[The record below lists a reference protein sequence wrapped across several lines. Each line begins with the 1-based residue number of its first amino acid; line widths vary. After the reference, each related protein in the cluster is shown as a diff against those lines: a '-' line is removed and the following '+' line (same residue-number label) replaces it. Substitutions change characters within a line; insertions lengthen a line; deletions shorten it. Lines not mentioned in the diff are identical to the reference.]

1 MELGFNSD
9 KSRYF
14 YLGELRL
21 QFIGKSQ
28 GIEISWRAVV
38 QKRLLGSTNINKSR
52 GMSETEASE
61 RRMGRLNP
69 QG

>member
-1 MELGFNSD
+1 METGERNGKIIRLNWFYRIGDLCGGIQETLGDGLELGFNSD

-28 GIEISWRAVV
+28 E
-38 QKRLLGSTNINKSR
+38 RLHRQVFSS
-52 GMSETEASE
+52 
-61 RRMGRLNP
+61 
-69 QG
+69 

>member
-52 GMSETEASE
+52 GMSEMEASE

>member
-28 GIEISWRAVV
+28 GIEISWRAMV
-38 QKRLLGSTNINKSR
+38 QKILLGSTNINKSR
-52 GMSETEASE
+52 GMSEMEASE
-61 RRMGRLNP
+61 RRMGRHNP